1 MLNEKVSNAPWWL
14 INLNKVYI
22 KYGLIY
28 FLFMVVVMMGV
39 GSFTCKLM
47 QLFEII
53 NATPHSNSFCPLF
66 FHSLSYLTHLLS
78 LSTNFLLSLILSTYT
93 RLARLVTLILHFH
106 YHHPLPPSHT
116 ISLLTLSQPHNYT
129 SSTHSPHSLF
139 SHGGPCSVDNFHP
152 REGKT

>member
-53 NATPHSNSFCPLF
+53 NAIPHSNSFCPLF

-78 LSTNFLLSLILSTYT
+78 LSTNFLLSFILSTNT

-106 YHHPLPPSHT
+106 YHHPLPPHT
-116 ISLLTLSQPHNYT
+116 QSPFWLSLNPTITLPRLTLH
-129 SSTHSPHSLF
+129 THYFPMEDL
-139 SHGGPCSVDNFHP
+139 V
-152 REGKT
+152 R